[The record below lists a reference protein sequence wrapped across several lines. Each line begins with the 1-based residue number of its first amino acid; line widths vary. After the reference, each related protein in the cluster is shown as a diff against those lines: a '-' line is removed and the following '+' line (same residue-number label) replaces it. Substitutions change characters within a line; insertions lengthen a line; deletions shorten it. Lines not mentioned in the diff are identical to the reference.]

1 MSLIEQTQP
10 HASAP
15 QAPLWEDLQAAMAL
29 VSAVG
34 EVPFQR
40 TPPLPLQGP

>member
-1 MSLIEQTQP
+1 MSLIEHTQP
-10 HASAP
+10 HAGAP

-34 EVPFQR
+34 EVPFPI
-40 TPPLPLQGP
+40 TPPPPLQSL